1 LNRKLF
7 GLIVGAQLV
16 FCAAMLLSVQ
26 LQTAKALVPNVVSVD
41 FYDVGTVKW
50 VNVTVFHAPPPALG
64 TEQHFVSVI
73 DLDVNGTVQSLPRLP
88 QTTETFSFVFSLGEN
103 VNTYS
108 VRARALCNIHGYS
121 AWSTSATIPESIAP
135 AIFIVLATI
144 SLVTAK
150 KALGQSAS
158 SIVPR

>member
-1 LNRKLF
+1 MLV
-7 GLIVGAQLV
+7 LIVGAQLV
-16 FCAAMLLSVQ
+16 LCAAMLLSVQ
-26 LQTAKALVPNVVSVD
+26 VQTAKALVPNIVSVD

-50 VNVTVFHAPPPALG
+50 VNVTINHTASPLG

-73 DLDVNGTVQSLPRLP
+73 ELDINGTVQSLPRLP

-103 VNTYS
+103 ANTYS
-108 VRARALCNIHGYS
+108 VRARALCSLHGYS

-135 AIFIVLATI
+135 ALFIVLATI
-144 SLVTAK
+144 SLVAAK

-158 SIVPR
+158 FSVPR